1 MREKKIMNSK
11 AVGCSFV
18 MTNTDIV
25 FTIPRCWVGSV
36 VSILASGEKRLK
48 IQRASY
54 REREEDDLAEML
66 DFDLKVCESMT
77 TALVQGVLP
86 PGQQVED

>member
-1 MREKKIMNSK
+1 MKEKKIVDSK
-11 AVGCSFV
+11 VIGCSFV

-25 FTIPRCWVGSV
+25 FTIPRCWAGSV
-36 VSILASGEKRLK
+36 VSILASGEKRLL

-66 DFDLKVCESMT
+66 DFDLKVCEAMT
-77 TALVQGVLP
+77 SALVEGVLP

>member
-1 MREKKIMNSK
+1 MKEKKIVDSK
-11 AVGCSFV
+11 VIGCSFV
-18 MTNTDIV
+18 MTSTDII

-36 VSILASGEKRLK
+36 VSILASGEKRLL

-66 DFDLKVCESMT
+66 DFDLKVCEAMT
-77 TALVQGVLP
+77 SALVGGVLP

>member
-1 MREKKIMNSK
+1 MKEKKIVDSK
-11 AVGCSFV
+11 VLGCSFV
-18 MTNTDIV
+18 MTNTDII

-36 VSILASGEKRLK
+36 VSILASGEKRLL

-66 DFDLKVCESMT
+66 DFDLRVCEAMT
-77 TALVQGVLP
+77 SALVEGVLP

>member
-1 MREKKIMNSK
+1 MREKKIVESK
-11 AVGCSFV
+11 AIGCSFV

-25 FTIPRCWVGSV
+25 FTIPRCWVGSL
-36 VSILASGEKRLK
+36 VSILASGEKRLL

-66 DFDLKVCESMT
+66 DFDIKVCEAMT
-77 TALVQGVLP
+77 TALVAGVLP

>member
-1 MREKKIMNSK
+1 MKEKKIVNSQT
-11 AVGCSFV
+11 VGCSFV
-18 MTNTDIV
+18 MTNTDII

-36 VSILASGEKRLK
+36 VSILASGEKRLL

-66 DFDLKVCESMT
+66 DFDLRVCEAMT
-77 TALVQGVLP
+77 SALVKGVLP